1 MSRRLRP
8 GPSLKFPLCRALLRL
23 SPNIEYIIIGSGIAK
38 DLDSYCRKVALP
50 LMALMTASL
59 PLLAFIVLE
68 RLSPGALVEYLSLAL
83 AAASGLLLSIALSI
97 GIPAFNYTSRADY
110 LEAKFH
116 VFASTLASLLA
127 GGQNLSEAL
136 AGLAMYEDELK
147 EFKVEINYIKLMTSL
162 SQDPVVILN
171 ELSKI
176 TPSNSLRT
184 LAESLAKGVS
194 TGSDLLS
201 IVSYQLETYTNY
213 YYSLVDKVAASVGSL
228 LEMFLSAGMIMPILV
243 TIMGILFS
251 VYPIHGVSFTSL
263 VVLAIF
269 ILMPIISAVT
279 VVLIDDQVSKI
290 KL

>member
-1 MSRRLRP
+1 MSRRPKP
-8 GPSLKFPLCRALLRL
+8 GPSMTFPLCIMIRRL
-23 SPNIEYIIIGSGIAK
+23 SPGIEYIIIGAGMAK
-38 DLDSYCRKVALP
+38 DLDSYCRKTVFP
-50 LMALMTASL
+50 LTALMTAALPFVALAALKRL
-59 PLLAFIVLE
+59 PLSGPI
-68 RLSPGALVEYLSLAL
+68 EYLVLAL
-83 AAASGLLLSIALSI
+83 AAASGFLLSIALSI
-97 GIPAFNYTSRADY
+97 GIPAFSYTSRADY

-136 AGLAMYEDELK
+136 AGLAKYEDELK
-147 EFKVEINYIKLMTSL
+147 EFRVEINYIKLMTSL

-176 TPSNSLRT
+176 TPSNSLKT

-201 IVSYQLETYTNY
+201 IVNYQLETYTNY